1 MGHRHSKEEILDAAI
16 ECAFDE
22 GLSQISFGRVAKRAG
37 CSDRMV
43 VYYFPTKDDLIG
55 EAVVMLG
62 LRLQASLVPAMR
74 SRVPDHR
81 AMVRVAWPVLTTPD
95 ATRVFGLFFEGMGLA
110 AAGREPYA
118 SLVPSLLEA
127 WIVWAA
133 DIIDV
138 PTARR
143 RAEAEAAI
151 SLLDGLLLFR
161 QMAGPD
167 AAARAFKRLTAIA
180 K

>member
-16 ECAFDE
+16 ACAFDE

-62 LRLQASLVPAMR
+62 LQLQASLVPAM
-74 SRVPDHR
+74 SARVADHKGLVR
-81 AMVRVAWPVLTTPD
+81 AAWPVLTRPD
-95 ATRVFGLFFEGMGLA
+95 ATRVFALFFEGMGLA

-118 SLVPSLLEA
+118 SLVPALLEA

-133 DIIDV
+133 EIIV
-138 PTARR
+138 ASPARR

-151 SLLDGLLLFR
+151 ALLDGLLLFR
-161 QMAGPD
+161 QMAGPE
-167 AAARAFKRLTAIA
+167 AATRAFKRLTA
-180 K
+180 